1 MSYEILIGK
10 SNLKP
15 VSFNLGLA
23 NRHGLIAGATGTGK
37 TLTLQSLAQGF
48 SDLGV
53 PVFITDIKGDLSGLA
68 ASGNVSNLKINE
80 RFKLLGIESINFKK
94 CPVCFWDIF
103 GEKGLPIRATISDMG
118 PLMLS
123 HLMSLNE
130 TQESVLQIVFK
141 IADEMNLHM
150 IDLKDLE
157 SLLTYTND
165 HAKELQD
172 KYGLFSVASINAI
185 RRGLLT
191 LESEGARI
199 FFGEPMLNIN
209 DFIQTDKE
217 GNGIVNILSA
227 EKLMLSPKLYATSLL
242 WMLSELFE
250 NMPEVGDL
258 EKPKLVFFFDEA
270 HLLFNDTPKVLVE
283 KIEQVVRLIRSKG
296 IGIYFVTQSPTDIP
310 DKILAQLS
318 HRFQHALRA
327 FTPKDKKTVSVVAE
341 TMRENPLF
349 RTAEVITELAVGEA
363 LVSTLN
369 SDGSPSIVERVYM
382 IPPKSKIGLINE
394 EERNL
399 LIKKSNL
406 LEKYEVTIDRNSAY
420 EQLGELKTQ
429 TQKTSTKAEAPAE
442 VKVRERSASKRQT
455 VAEAVL
461 KTTARTVANEVGKQ
475 IVRGLLGG
483 IFGRR

>member
-1 MSYEILIGK
+1 MSYEILVGK
-10 SNLKP
+10 SKLK
-15 VSFNLGLA
+15 SINFNLAMA
-23 NRHGLIAGATGTGK
+23 NRHGLISGATGTGK

-48 SDLGV
+48 SDSGV
-53 PVFITDIKGDLSGLA
+53 PVFISDIKSDLSGLA
-68 ASGNVSNLKINE
+68 ADGNANNPKINE
-80 RFKLLGIESINFKK
+80 RFKLLGMENMIFKK
-94 CPVCFWDIF
+94 APVCFWDIF
-103 GEKGLPIRATISDMG
+103 GEKGLPVRATISDMG

-130 TQESVLQIVFK
+130 TQESVMQIVFK
-141 IADEMNLHM
+141 MADEMNLHLL
-150 IDLKDLE
+150 DLKDLE
-157 SLLTYTND
+157 SLLAYANE
-165 HAKELQD
+165 HAKELQA

-191 LESEGARI
+191 LESEGAKY

-209 DFIQTDKE
+209 DLIQVDKE
-217 GNGIVNILSA
+217 GKGIINILSA
-227 EKLMLSPKLYATSLL
+227 EKLMSSPKLYATSLL

-258 EKPKLVFFFDEA
+258 EKPKFVFFFDEA

-296 IGIYFVTQSPTDIP
+296 VGIYFITQSPLDIP
-310 DKILAQLS
+310 DRILAQLS

-327 FTPKDKKTVSVVAE
+327 FTPKDKKTVNSVAE
-341 TMRENPLF
+341 TMRDNPLF
-349 RTAEVITELAVGEA
+349 KAADIITELAVGEA

-369 SDGSPSIVERVYM
+369 LDGTPSIVERVYM
-382 IPPKSKIGLINE
+382 TPPTSKIGPIADEDRKFLIN
-394 EERNL
+394 
-399 LIKKSNL
+399 KSNL
-406 LEKYEVTIDRNSAY
+406 LEKYGASVDRNSAY
-420 EQLGELKTQ
+420 EQLNELKN
-429 TQKTSTKAEAPAE
+429 KTENIKKNEDQLVNAKPVRAE
-442 VKVRERSASKRQT
+442 SKRQT